1 MGGEPLGTHRPH
13 AVMDNRGKLWNIDD
27 DQKLM
32 ESPGLCNSYFAQ
44 AMGRSEYAIRCR
56 RNHLAA
62 KMHQNDPNTQLDEYI
77 RLMEADQV
85 QTHALFVEWGEKRA
99 NMAQFLDANRKRK
112 QQVLLQPPASVP
124 ASQSSDDELITH
136 ICKRICDEGGS
147 MASLWGVAHLLPCL
161 VRHHQGFEAY
171 ARVCQIL
178 VSQLQ

>member
-1 MGGEPLGTHRPH
+1 
-13 AVMDNRGKLWNIDD
+13 MDNRGKIWPIDD
-27 DQKLM
+27 DQKLI
-32 ESPGLCNSYFAQ
+32 ESPHLPNAYFSQ
-44 AMGRSEYAIRCR
+44 SMGRSENAIKFR
-56 RNHLAA
+56 RSHLAA
-62 KMHQNDPNTQLDEYI
+62 KMHQSDPGTSLEEYVGLMQGDLD
-77 RLMEADQV
+77 
-85 QTHALFVEWGEKRA
+85 HALQLLQEWSDKRA
-99 NMAQFLDANRKRK
+99 TFKSFLDANRKRK

-178 VSQLQ
+178 VGQLQ